1 MSGSR
6 RTNIVKALSEL
17 MKTIDG
23 TGTFNSNLYGN
34 SFPILKFW
42 DEINDFPA
50 IYTTAGPEHREYMP
64 GGLKWGN
71 LTVTMR
77 VYVKQEFPQEL
88 LELILM
94 DIESLIDLNQN
105 LVYDETVPC
114 GNTIEINIASIITDE
129 GLLDPYG
136 VAEVT
141 LDVKYQ
147 VL

>member
-64 GGLKWGN
+64 GGFKWGN

-88 LELILM
+88 LESILM
-94 DIESLIDLNQN
+94 DIESLIDLNQQ
-105 LVYDETVPC
+105 LVYDETIQC
-114 GNTIEINIASIITDE
+114 GSTIEINIASIITDE

>member
-6 RTNIVKALSEL
+6 RTNIVKALANL

-23 TGTFNSNLYGN
+23 TGTFNSNIYGN

-94 DIESLIDLNQN
+94 DIESLIDLNQQ
-105 LVYDETVPC
+105 LVYDNTIPC
-114 GNTIEINIASIITDE
+114 GNTTEISIVSIITDE

>member
-6 RTNIVKALSEL
+6 RTNIVKALSEVF
-17 MKTIDG
+17 KTIDG
-23 TGTFNSNLYGN
+23 TGNFNSNIYEN
-34 SFPILKFW
+34 SYPILKFW

-64 GGLKWGN
+64 GGFKWGN
-71 LTVTMR
+71 LTVTVR
-77 VYVKQEFPQEL
+77 IYVKQENPQEL
-88 LELILM
+88 LEQILM
-94 DIESLIDLNQN
+94 DVESLIDLNQQ
-105 LVYDETVPC
+105 LVYDQTIPC

-141 LDVKYQ
+141 LDIKYQ